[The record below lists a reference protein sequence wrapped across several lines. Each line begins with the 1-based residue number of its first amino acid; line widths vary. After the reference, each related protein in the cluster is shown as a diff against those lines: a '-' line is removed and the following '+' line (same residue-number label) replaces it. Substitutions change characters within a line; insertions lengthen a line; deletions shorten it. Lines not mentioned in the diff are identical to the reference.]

1 MKAFTNEQQIYL
13 SLMIVGVFFAL
24 LILVILFY
32 RIFFRGK
39 NLKNSTYKMLYRYS
53 DLNDYLLLNN
63 YRIHIDTNN
72 VGDINHVLISNKFI
86 VVINVF
92 PISGVLTG
100 SYMDEQLR
108 LTDKKGTKLIA
119 NPLNYNR
126 NLTKRVALFND
137 LDNSFIKGIV
147 VVNSDSVIKIN
158 DIPEQYFICKRSEL
172 KKVLRIIDSIDVKP
186 FKEDTVVD
194 FINRLNKENIS
205 SK

>member
-13 SLMIVGVFFAL
+13 SLMIVGVVFAL
-24 LILVILFY
+24 AILVFLLY

-72 VGDINHVLISNKFI
+72 IGDINHVLISNKFI

-92 PISGVLTG
+92 PISGVITG

-108 LTDKKGTKLIA
+108 LTDKKGTRLIA

-126 NLTKRVALFND
+126 NLTKRVALFNN

-147 VVNSDSVIKIN
+147 VINSDSVIKIN
-158 DIPEQYFICKRSEL
+158 DVPEQFFICKRSEL

-194 FINRLNKENIS
+194 FINHLNKENIS

>member
-24 LILVILFY
+24 LILVFLFY

-53 DLNDYLLLNN
+53 GLNDYLLLNN
-63 YRIHIDTNN
+63 YHIHIDTNN